1 MTPKHST
8 KSGTIPT
15 SYRYMYLTRPADLSS
30 WVQVG
35 RSAHSQLPIHKVH
48 VPSAFAAAPR

>member
-15 SYRYMYLTRPADLSS
+15 SYRYMYLTRAADLSS

-35 RSAHSQLPIHKVH
+35 RSAHSQLHKVH

>member
-8 KSGTIPT
+8 KSCTIPT
-15 SYRYMYLTRPADLSS
+15 SFRYMYLTRAADLSS

-35 RSAHSQLPIHKVH
+35 RSAHSQLHKVH